1 MGTIENAGS
10 RVYIENLKQTNGK
23 VLTLKFANYVWL
35 VS

>member
-10 RVYIENLKQTNGK
+10 WAYIENLKQTNGK
-23 VLTLKFANYVWL
+23 VLTLKLANYVWV